1 MWDIVGNLGIK
12 DGIQEFREQFSKD
25 AKVTIANSTFAKNR
39 GLDVAALD
47 DLEMN
52 LENKLHQQTA
62 ELHARTV
69 GAAVKTIARDET
81 LAQLLDV
88 KCSRE
93 VPCDSDELDF
103 DLSQSVDSIDSPFA
117 GDATGACEAQHLG
130 HAREAEGAY
139 GGSSSAPLRD
149 RFSPPSA
156 AVLDSVHAI
165 QAGGHD
171 SPESPKHAQQPHLLA
186 GSSVVSSAGNSARR
200 ADENARRLEEE
211 VARITAANK
220 ALENQLAAAIA
231 ENLELQ
237 SRWSQISTVS
247 DEAFRESET
256 AKQEA
261 SVFRRAVE
269 ERDTRIVELQD
280 ALEGSELE
288 NVKLRE
294 KVEEFQSQ
302 FQDRLESQVTQREL
316 ELTKEV
322 DYLRKA
328 VEAKEKKIETMSAK
342 TERRASQS
350 FDISA
355 PRSAADR
362 EALLDAHS
370 AIAKAFGDV
379 MAENPCLRVLDEPT
393 LKFTALLFKQPIL
406 RRLYYIISVFLWVFA
421 LLHAI
426 GGWQQKIG

>member
-88 KCSRE
+88 QCSRE
-93 VPCDSDELDF
+93 VPCESDELDL

-117 GDATGACEAQHLG
+117 GDATGACEPQHLG
-130 HAREAEGAY
+130 AGEAEGAY
-139 GGSSSAPLRD
+139 GSSSAPLRD
-149 RFSPPSA
+149 RFSPSA
-156 AVLDSVHAI
+156 AVLDSVRTI

-171 SPESPKHAQQPHLLA
+171 SPESPKHAQQPHLPAGSSA
-186 GSSVVSSAGNSARR
+186 GSSVGSSARR

-220 ALENQLAAAIA
+220 ALENQLAAASA

-247 DEAFRESET
+247 DEAFRESEA

-261 SVFRRAVE
+261 CAFRRAVE
-269 ERDTRIVELQD
+269 ERDTRIVELQE

-288 NVKLRE
+288 NVTLRE
-294 KVEEFQSQ
+294 KVEEIQSQ

-316 ELTKEV
+316 ELTEEM

-393 LKFTALLFKQPIL
+393 LKFTALLFKQPLL